1 MKFVYNFTLPTINP
15 KFRMLMK
22 KFFREIKF
30 EKSVFD
36 PQKLPPPKLPEVA
49 FLGRSNVGKSS
60 LINAF
65 LGQKRLARVSST
77 PGFTKAINFFRV
89 DHRFYVVDLPGYGF
103 AKVSPEMKRKW
114 QILIENYLSA
124 PRPIKLLVLIFDIRR
139 QPDVYDQNLI
149 TYVKQ
154 LERRYIVVLNKID
167 RAKKTARPKLAKVW
181 QDGLGLDPSSIYLCS
196 CKTKEGI
203 NQIRQIILESLTD

>member
-1 MKFVYNFTLPTINP
+1 MKNY
-15 KFRMLMK
+15 
-22 KFFREIKF
+22 FREIKF
-30 EKSVFD
+30 EKSVFQ
-36 PQKLPPPKLPEVA
+36 PQKLPVSLLPEVA

-103 AKVSPEMKRKW
+103 AKVPPSVKQKW
-114 QILIENYLSA
+114 QTLIETYLSA
-124 PRPIKLLVLIFDIRR
+124 PRPLRLLVLIFDIRR
-139 QPDVYDQNLI
+139 KPDVYDRKLVS
-149 TYVKQ
+149 YVEA
-154 LERRYIVVLNKID
+154 LNRRYVVVLNKID
-167 RAKKTARPKLAKVW
+167 RTRKTERPKLKRIW
-181 QDGLGLDPSSIYLCS
+181 QEGLRVEEPFLCS

-203 NQIRQIILESLTD
+203 LPLRQAILESLQT